1 MDSKIQ
7 KYLSKIGK
15 QGGKSKSDK
24 KVTAGRINI
33 QKALQK
39 RWGDLDQKVKNGCG
53 HD

>member
-15 QGGKSKSDK
+15 TGGQNKSEK
-24 KVTAGRINI
+24 KRIAAKQNI

-53 HD
+53 H